1 MRVVRKW
8 SPTGQR
14 PCTTD
19 IPILISKTHAE
30 AQGPTHFPTPPPQHP
45 LLLFQIQKGDREV
58 MPLLQFLA
66 LLAMSH
72 LSLLLLFS
80 VFSATH
86 ALTLPSDVSALQSFK
101 ASIKPSSVSPWSCL
115 ASWNFST
122 DPCSVP
128 RRTHFTCGI
137 SCSADSTRVISITLD
152 PAGYAGA
159 LSPAI
164 AKLTQ
169 LTVLD
174 LSDNSF
180 SGYVPSALSSLS
192 NLQILTLRSN
202 SFSGPLPQA
211 ITAIKSLESLDISH
225 NFLSGSLPKTMVSLS
240 SLRRLDLSFNRITG
254 TLPKLPSSLSELA
267 LRSNSLSG
275 YLLKSS
281 FDGLTRLEV
290 VELSANAFTGPIQS
304 WFFLLPS
311 LQQVNLANNSFTGL
325 AILKP
330 TASDLV
336 AVDLGFNQI
345 KGYVPTNFSAF
356 PLLSS
361 LSLRYNQLRGPI
373 PLDYSKKETLKRLFL
388 DGNFLNGKAPVGFF
402 SGWSGVSG
410 SLGDNCLQSCPT
422 SSQLCLPSQKPNSIC
437 KQAYGGK
444 PRS

>member
-1 MRVVRKW
+1 M
-8 SPTGQR
+8 SPT
-14 PCTTD
+14 
-19 IPILISKTHAE
+19 
-30 AQGPTHFPTPPPQHP
+30 F
-45 LLLFQIQKGDREV
+45 
-58 MPLLQFLA
+58 
-66 LLAMSH
+66 
-72 LSLLLLFS
+72 LFS
-80 VFSATH
+80 LFCVFSAAR

-101 ASIKPSSVSPWSCL
+101 ASLKPSSISPWSCL

-128 RRTHFTCGI
+128 HRTHFTCGL
-137 SCSADSTRVISITLD
+137 SCSADSTRVVAITLD

-164 AKLTQ
+164 SKLTQ

-211 ITAIKSLESLDISH
+211 ITAMKSLESLDISH
-225 NFLSGSLPKTMVSLS
+225 NHLSGSLPKTLSSLT

-254 TLPKLPSSLSELA
+254 ALPKLPPSLSELA

-275 YLLKSS
+275 YIQKSS

-290 VELSANAFTGPIQS
+290 VELSANAFRGALQS

-311 LQQVNLANNSFTGL
+311 LQQVNLANNSFTAL
-325 AILKP
+325 EILKP
-330 TASDLV
+330 TTSDLV
-336 AVDLGFNQI
+336 AVDLGFNRI
-345 KGYVPTNFSAF
+345 KGYVPANFSAF

-373 PLDYSKKETLKRLFL
+373 PMEYSQKETLKRLYL
-388 DGNFLNGKAPVGFF
+388 DGNFLNGKAPEGFF
-402 SGWSGVSG
+402 SGASGVFG
-410 SLGDNCLQSCPT
+410 SLGDNCLQSCPA
-422 SSQLCLPSQKPNSIC
+422 SSQLCLPSQKPTSVC
-437 KQAYGGK
+437 KQAYAGK
-444 PRS
+444 QRS